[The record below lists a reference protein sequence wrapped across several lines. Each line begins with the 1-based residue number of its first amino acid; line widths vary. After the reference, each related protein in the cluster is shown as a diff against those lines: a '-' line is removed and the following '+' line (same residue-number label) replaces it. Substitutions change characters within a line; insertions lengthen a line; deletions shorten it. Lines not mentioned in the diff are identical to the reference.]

1 MNNELNEFLGSTLTT
16 MLTFPTDV
24 ERRRLFTCKKK
35 PMIPTSSFT
44 FLLLLIT
51 LLAPP
56 AFSLS
61 VPSTSRYSRPTT
73 AYLDQRPGTSGL
85 RKKTKVWTE
94 DAMFMNNLIQSYL
107 NVLSSR
113 SSPSSKPLSIL
124 LASDGRYHS
133 VPSIAQI
140 SKVCGANSDIVS
152 TLHVPRNGVQSTPSC
167 SSYIRSPKNDCSAA
181 IILTASHNPGGPEAD
196 FGVKFNGCNVVIVDP
211 YEEYVEALEKFF
223 DFKLL
228 KDYASKGNRIL
239 FDGMHGA
246 GGPFGKKILG
256 DILGFKEDCFMRCD
270 PREDF
275 GGCHPDPNLTYG
287 KELVERM
294 GLDGKGRKTGKGE
307 NFQLGAANDG
317 DGDRNLICGKGV
329 FVTPSDS
336 LAVIADRWEDISS
349 NGALKGVARSMP
361 SSAAVD
367 IVAKKKGVRNFV
379 TPTGWKFFGNLMD
392 SEELGGESFNPFLCG
407 EESFGTGSSHIR
419 EKDGLW
425 AVLAWA
431 SILAK
436 SPSLTVED
444 VVNQH
449 WEKYGRHYYARYDY
463 EECGSDGANDMM
475 EHLRGMVGETLS
487 EGGGDYVLKKVE
499 SFSYTDPVT
508 EEVTANQG
516 MILSFL
522 VKGSPARAVFR
533 LSGTGSAGATVRMYL
548 EKYDGEYFGGNSQEE
563 LKGLGEKAIEIANLE
578 GFTGRKEPTVIT

>member
-1 MNNELNEFLGSTLTT
+1 
-16 MLTFPTDV
+16 
-24 ERRRLFTCKKK
+24 
-35 PMIPTSSFT
+35 
-44 FLLLLIT
+44 LLLT
-51 LLAPP
+51 
-56 AFSLS
+56 
-61 VPSTSRYSRPTT
+61 
-73 AYLDQRPGTSGL
+73 PGC
-85 RKKTKVWTE
+85 K
-94 DAMFMNNLIQSYL
+94 
-107 NVLSSR
+107 
-113 SSPSSKPLSIL
+113 
-124 LASDGRYHS
+124 
-133 VPSIAQI
+133 
-140 SKVCGANSDIVS
+140 
-152 TLHVPRNGVQSTPSC
+152 
-167 SSYIRSPKNDCSAA
+167 
-181 IILTASHNPGGPEAD
+181 
-196 FGVKFNGCNVVIVDP
+196 VVIVDP
-211 YEEYVEALEKFF
+211 YEAYVSTLEKFF
-223 DFKLL
+223 DFELL
-228 KDYASKGNRIL
+228 KDFASKGNRIL

-246 GGPFGKKILG
+246 GGPFGRRVLG
-256 DILGFKEDCFMRCD
+256 DILGFKDDCFMRCD
-270 PREDF
+270 TREDF

-307 NFQLGAANDG
+307 DFKLGAANDG

-349 NGALKGVARSMP
+349 NGPLKGVARSMP

-367 IVAKKKGVRNFV
+367 VVAEKKGVRNFV

-392 SEELGGESFNPFLCG
+392 SEVLGGENFNPFLCG

-425 AVLAWA
+425 AVLAWL
-431 SILAK
+431 SILAR

-463 EECGSDGANDMM
+463 EECGSDGANKMM
-475 EHLRGMVGETLS
+475 ENLRGMIGKALPKD
-487 EGGGDYVLKKVE
+487 GGDYELNKIE

-508 EEVTANQG
+508 KEVTANQG

-548 EKYDGEYFGGNSQEE
+548 EKYDGENFGGNSQEE
-563 LKGLGEKAIEIANLE
+563 LKGLGEKAAEIADLE
-578 GFTGRKEPTVIT
+578 SFTGRKEPTVIT